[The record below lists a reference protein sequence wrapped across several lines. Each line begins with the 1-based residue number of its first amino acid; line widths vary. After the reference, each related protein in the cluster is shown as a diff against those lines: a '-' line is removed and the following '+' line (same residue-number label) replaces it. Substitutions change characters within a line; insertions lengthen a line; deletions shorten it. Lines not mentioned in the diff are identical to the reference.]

1 MTCRAQTAI
10 ASAVA
15 VGSSEAE
22 QVDLAVVAAALEL
35 DSTWAAVLAVRAA
48 GSTSSMADQAGLPVE
63 ALADTSSSEQAVRAA
78 AGWPLIQICHFPGT
92 GHVGAQL
99 AASFS
104 F

>member
-1 MTCRAQTAI
+1 MQATI

-15 VGSSEAE
+15 VSSSQAE
-22 QVDLAVVAAALEL
+22 QVDLAVVAAASEL
-35 DSTWAAVLAVRAA
+35 DSTWAAILAVRAA
-48 GSTSSMADQAGLPVE
+48 GSTSSRADQAGLPVE
-63 ALADTSSSEQAVRAA
+63 ALADTSSAEQAVRAA
-78 AGWPLIQICHFPGT
+78 AGWPLIQVSHFPGT

>member
-1 MTCRAQTAI
+1 M
-10 ASAVA
+10 A
-15 VGSSEAE
+15 VGSSEAG
-22 QVDLAVVAAALEL
+22 QVDLAVVAAASELAASEL

-48 GSTSSMADQAGLPVE
+48 GSTSSMADQAGLPIG

-78 AGWPLIQICHFPGT
+78 AGWPLIQVCHFPGT